1 MQFPAMYG
9 DQSVALFIN
18 HNTGIPSSAAVER
31 LFSVAGDVLRPKRAC
46 LSEDNFEHLVFLKGN
61 LQLLK
66 ENIKMPKAVAGE
78 ELSYYKGR
86 KY

>member
-1 MQFPAMYG
+1 M
-9 DQSVALFIN
+9 
-18 HNTGIPSSAAVER
+18 ER

-46 LSEDNFEHLVFLKGN
+46 ISEDNFEHLVFLKGN

-66 ENIKMPKAVAGE
+66 ENFKMPKAVVE
-78 ELSYYKGR
+78 EEFSYYKGI

>member
-18 HNTGIPSSAAVER
+18 YNTGIPSSAAVER
-31 LFSVAGDVLRPKRAC
+31 SFSVAGDVLRPKRAC
-46 LSEDNFEHLVFLKGN
+46 LNDDYFEQLVFLKGN

-66 ENIKMPKAVAGE
+66 ESFKMPISVLE
-78 ELSYYKGR
+78 EED
-86 KY
+86 

>member
-31 LFSVAGDVLRPKRAC
+31 SFSVAGDVLRPKRAC
-46 LSEDNFEHLVFLKGN
+46 LSDYFEQLVKGN
-61 LQLLK
+61 LQLIK
-66 ENIKMPKAVAGE
+66 ESFKMPISVLE
-78 ELSYYKGR
+78 DED
-86 KY
+86 

>member
-1 MQFPAMYG
+1 M
-9 DQSVALFIN
+9 
-18 HNTGIPSSAAVER
+18 ER
-31 LFSVAGDVLRPKRAC
+31 LFSVAGSVLRPKRTC

-66 ENIKMPKAVAGE
+66 ENFKMPKGVVE
-78 ELSYYKGR
+78 EEFSYYKGM

>member
-1 MQFPAMYG
+1 M
-9 DQSVALFIN
+9 
-18 HNTGIPSSAAVER
+18 ER

-66 ENIKMPKAVAGE
+66 ENFKMPKGVVE
-78 ELSYYKGR
+78 EEFSY
-86 KY
+86 

>member
-31 LFSVAGDVLRPKRAC
+31 SFSVAGDVLRPKKAC
-46 LSEDNFEHLVFLKGN
+46 LIEDNFEHLVFLKGN

-66 ENIKMPKAVAGE
+66 ENFKMPKAVVE
-78 ELSYYKGR
+78 EEFSYKEMQY
-86 KY
+86 

>member
-31 LFSVAGDVLRPKRAC
+31 SFSVAGDVLRPKRAC
-46 LSEDNFEHLVFLKGN
+46 LSDYFEQLVFLKGN

-66 ENIKMPKAVAGE
+66 ESFKMPKTVVE
-78 ELSYYKGR
+78 EED
-86 KY
+86 